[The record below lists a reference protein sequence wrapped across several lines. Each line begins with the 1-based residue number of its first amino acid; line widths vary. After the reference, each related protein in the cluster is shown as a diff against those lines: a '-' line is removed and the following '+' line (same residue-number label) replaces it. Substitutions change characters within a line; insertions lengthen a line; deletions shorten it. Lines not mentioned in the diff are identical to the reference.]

1 MPPTPLEIKTK
12 ALQRLLKEHQL
23 YEKEVLEQEEYLKQ
37 MKASDSDEYEIRKQ
51 EKVLDESK
59 RMVPELAK
67 KIKQHGEALK
77 LFLGGYSGEEDLDI
91 PRELLQKCSL

>member
-12 ALQRLLKEHQL
+12 ALQRLLKEQQL

-37 MKASDSDEYEIRKQ
+37 MKASDSDEYEVRKQ

-59 RMVPELAK
+59 RMVPELSK
-67 KIKQHGEALK
+67 KVKEHGEALK
-77 LFLGGYSGEEDLDI
+77 VFIGGYTGEEDLGVSM
-91 PRELLQKCSL
+91 ELIQKCGL